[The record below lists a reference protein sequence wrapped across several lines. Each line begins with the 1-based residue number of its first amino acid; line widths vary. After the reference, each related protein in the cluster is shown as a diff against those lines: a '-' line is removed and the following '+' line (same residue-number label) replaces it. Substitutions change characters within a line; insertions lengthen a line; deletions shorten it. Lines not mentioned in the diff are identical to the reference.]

1 MEREREHAPQREAA
15 GGDAG
20 PDPRLDEERARLEAM
35 LDKADKML
43 DSITADQAEEYLQ
56 QSRQRGAE

>member
-1 MEREREHAPQREAA
+1 
-15 GGDAG
+15 
-20 PDPRLDEERARLEAM
+20 M